1 MAALVL
7 LLTLPFVILN
17 FLGGIVSGVW
27 LAILGEWWAIGYG
40 VLSLFVSTFI
50 LSLVL
55 LPGVAIATPAMMLLE
70 KGRVVLAFPFILLS
84 QIYTYVVIS
93 AWCLFVLYFFMSR
106 SNSETYWPLLIWSYG
121 VALGPWMYMAQ
132 KEAKG
137 GTGDASAMTTIF
149 AQLSYVAVALVL
161 VFRGGTI
168 VNLAMVFGGIM
179 FFGLVVQTIVAFL
192 ASRAQSRY
200 GLM

>member
-1 MAALVL
+1 MMAALVL

-84 QIYTYVVIS
+84 QIYT
-93 AWCLFVLYFFMSR
+93 
-106 SNSETYWPLLIWSYG
+106 
-121 VALGPWMYMAQ
+121 
-132 KEAKG
+132 
-137 GTGDASAMTTIF
+137 
-149 AQLSYVAVALVL
+149 
-161 VFRGGTI
+161 
-168 VNLAMVFGGIM
+168 
-179 FFGLVVQTIVAFL
+179 
-192 ASRAQSRY
+192 
-200 GLM
+200 